1 MVPQV
6 MAVAL
11 FRQRSNSN
19 AIFVR
24 RDDTYAASGETEENL
39 AAAQSDYEMAIEL
52 NETLA
57 EVYIKLADVYIQQGD
72 GEKALEILRRGL
84 ENNGEKDSISEKIKE
99 IETAIELA
107 EPWGDKRFDEYTPEQ
122 QQYIADLV
130 GLVEQ
135 DKRNEAWNLLR

>member
-72 GEKALEILRRGL
+72 GEKALEILRRG
-84 ENNGEKDSISEKIKE
+84 
-99 IETAIELA
+99 
-107 EPWGDKRFDEYTPEQ
+107 
-122 QQYIADLV
+122 
-130 GLVEQ
+130 
-135 DKRNEAWNLLR
+135 